1 MNSLGNVNVVL
12 SSTKKSKNVQ
22 IVQTQMAEPQLVKP
36 TRFTQKF
43 SYLGII
49 FSVFCI
55 SMGVG
60 IIWIM
65 SSMDDADVST
75 NTSINYT
82 R

>member
-1 MNSLGNVNVVL
+1 MNSLGNLNVVL
-12 SSTKKSKNVQ
+12 SSTKKSKNLQ
-22 IVQTQMAEPQLVKP
+22 IVKTQMAEPQRP

-43 SYLGII
+43 SYLGIV

-55 SMGVG
+55 SMGIG

-65 SSMDDADVST
+65 SSMDDADMTT

>member
-12 SSTKKSKNVQ
+12 SSAKKSKNVQ
-22 IVQTQMAEPQLVKP
+22 IVKTQMAEPQLVESA
-36 TRFTQKF
+36 RFTQKF
-43 SYLGII
+43 SYLGIV

-55 SMGVG
+55 CMGIG

-65 SSMDDADVST
+65 SSMGDANVTT

-82 R
+82 L